1 MCNLCLLGGGKLVW
15 NLSPST
21 SFCKKTHEVG
31 GLVSILKDI
40 GTVVEMVSFAYSL
53 LCGYGYSG
61 LRITLTF
68 LWQMEEVVD

>member
-1 MCNLCLLGGGKLVW
+1 MQFVFTWWGKLVW

-21 SFCKKTHEVG
+21 SFWKKTHEVG

-53 LCGYGYSG
+53 LCGYGYSC
-61 LRITLTF
+61 LQITLSF
-68 LWQMEEVVD
+68 FVADGRSC